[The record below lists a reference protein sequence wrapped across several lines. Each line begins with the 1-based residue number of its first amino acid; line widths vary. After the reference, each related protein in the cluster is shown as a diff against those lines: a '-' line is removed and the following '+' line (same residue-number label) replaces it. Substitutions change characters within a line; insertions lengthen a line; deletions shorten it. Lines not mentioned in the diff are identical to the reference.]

1 MAGPES
7 LKMVLDRLKSLVT
20 LKPITDESKAMY
32 VARPEHA
39 SGRLIYVHPDKS
51 IPRGA
56 KITVRSDEC
65 ALFFREGQF
74 VVRINAGTELLDT
87 GNIPYLGH
95 LLVDRF
101 TDGNHFLC
109 ELYFVSLN
117 ETVLNLPQTPLG
129 QYRDLNSANVVSI
142 EGSLSYTVKI
152 QDPLKLISQVV
163 GQSADASEGVQELI
177 NGRMLNFMRKAV
189 GLRVQRYPVLTVVS
203 NVDSEAMSQEIQAL
217 AEAEFGPLGLSFGRM
232 LDLQATLDSASL
244 HLLRDFGI
252 QESNLALQE
261 KGSRIANQ
269 EGFAEFNLIQGQ
281 RAALEGFGQG
291 MAQGGSPM
299 LMTGGLG
306 MDLTR
311 RGPPSGGSRGGSASG
326 SGRPSPVLS
335 SPPSFLILTDRG
347 STGPYSARQIALM
360 AISKGQALADLQIRG
375 AADPDDV
382 SFTADLE
389 PLIVQEYQ
397 RRKPPAAS

>member
-1 MAGPES
+1 
-7 LKMVLDRLKSLVT
+7 MVLDRLKSLVT

-32 VARPEHA
+32 LVRPEHA

-56 KITVRSDEC
+56 KLTVRTDEC

-87 GNIPYLGH
+87 NNIPYLGH

-101 TDGNHFLC
+101 TGGNHFLC

-117 ETVLNLPQTPLG
+117 ETVLNLPQTALG

-163 GQSADASEGVQELI
+163 GQSADAGEGVQELI

-203 NVDSEAMSQEIQAL
+203 NIDSEAMSQEIQTL
-217 AEAEFGPLGLSFGRM
+217 AEAEFGPLGLYFGRM
-232 LDLQATLDSASL
+232 LDLQTNLDSESL
-244 HLLRDFGI
+244 DLLRDFGK

-261 KGSRIANQ
+261 KGSRIASQ

-291 MAQGGSPM
+291 MAQGGSSM

-311 RGPPSGGSRGGSASG
+311 RGPSSGASRPGLASGG
-326 SGRPSPVLS
+326 GRWSPVLS
-335 SPPSFLILTDRG
+335 GPPSFLILTDRG
-347 STGPYSARQIALM
+347 STGPYSARQVALM
-360 AISKGQALADLQIRG
+360 AISKGQALANLQIRG

-397 RRKPPAAS
+397 RRKPPTAP

>member
-1 MAGPES
+1 
-7 LKMVLDRLKSLVT
+7 MVLDRLKSLVT

-32 VARPEHA
+32 IVRPEHA
-39 SGRLIYVHPDKS
+39 SGRLIYAHPDKS

-56 KITVRSDEC
+56 KLTVRSDEC

-87 GNIPYLGH
+87 NNIPYLGH

-117 ETVLNLPQTPLG
+117 EVVLQLPSTSLG

-142 EGSLSYTVKI
+142 QGSLSYTVRI

-163 GQSADASEGVQELI
+163 GQSSDAGESVNKLV
-177 NGRMLNFMRKAV
+177 NGRMLNFLRKAV
-189 GLRVQRYPVLTVVS
+189 GVRTLEYPVLTVVS

-217 AEAEFGPLGLSFGRM
+217 AQAEFGPLGLSFGRM
-232 LDLQATLDSASL
+232 LDLQTTLDSESVD
-244 HLLRDFGI
+244 LLRDFGK

-261 KGSRIANQ
+261 KGSRIASQ

-291 MAQGGSPM
+291 MAQGGSSM

-311 RGPPSGGSRGGSASG
+311 RGASGASRGTAPGG
-326 SGRPSPVLS
+326 GRPSPVLS
-335 SPPSFLILTDRG
+335 GPPSFLILTDRG

-397 RRKPPAAS
+397 RRKPPAP

>member
-1 MAGPES
+1 
-7 LKMVLDRLKSLVT
+7 MVLDRLKSLVT

-32 VARPEHA
+32 IVRPEHA

-56 KITVRSDEC
+56 KLTVRTDEC

-87 GNIPYLGH
+87 NNIPYLGH

-117 ETVLNLPQTPLG
+117 ETVLSLPQTPLG

-203 NVDSEAMSQEIQAL
+203 NVDSEAMSQEIQTL

-232 LDLQATLDSASL
+232 LDLQTTLDSESL
-244 HLLRDFGI
+244 DLLRDFGK

-261 KGSRIANQ
+261 KGSRIASQ

-291 MAQGGSPM
+291 MAQGGSSM

-311 RGPPSGGSRGGSASG
+311 RGPSSGGSRGGGVASG
-326 SGRPSPVLS
+326 GGGRSSPVLS
-335 SPPSFLILTDRG
+335 GPPSFLILTDRG

-360 AISKGQALADLQIRG
+360 AISKGQALADVQIRG